1 LSEAPRTRL
10 ATTLALLAATA
21 LVAASTAITEGTA
34 HARADEDAEEVAL
47 MLEERCYR
55 CHGPDK
61 QKSGLRFDLVEDLR
75 KVIVPRAAPDSELF
89 RRIALPIDAEDAMPP
104 KGPRVSEDRLLAV
117 LRWINAGALFPITEE
132 QELEST
138 GERTRELALIE
149 RVRRESGARVLALRG
164 GAQEDALLVDFSLAD
179 ASPGEAG
186 VRSLDPIAGRIV
198 ELSLAGRD
206 VSSAIAT
213 KFPSL
218 PALER
223 LHLERTGVDD
233 AALEALVQRAPR
245 LHYLNL
251 HSTRVTGRA
260 LEAVAR
266 LGELERLVLHDT
278 GVLQADL
285 IAFRT
290 AHPDVHASTTLA
302 LPDKPFEGG
311 GPRRILAADAS
322 MKRIALLQETALHHF
337 DVLWEH
343 PLEALHDLQVLE
355 NGNVLFQETWTR
367 LVEIDPDSGE
377 RVWSYDAA
385 KATRDPG
392 GGRIEVHS
400 FRRLED
406 GVTMIAESGSGRI
419 IEVDREGKLQ
429 SAVALRID
437 APDPHHDTRLVRKT
451 ASGTYLVAH
460 EADGVVREYDPEG
473 SIVWSYEVPLFERDR
488 APGNDF
494 DAFGNQVFSAE
505 RLENGN
511 TLVAT
516 GNGHSLIEVTPTGEI
531 AWSVTQDE
539 LEGIRLAWVTTVQV
553 LDNGNLVLG
562 NCHAGEEQPQ
572 LIEIT
577 RTKDVVWTFRDFEHF
592 ANALS
597 NAWVI
602 EDPRAR

>member
-10 ATTLALLAATA
+10 AATLALLAATA

-34 HARADEDAEEVAL
+34 PARADEDAEEVAL

-206 VSSAIAT
+206 VSSGIAT

-233 AALEALVQRAPR
+233 AALEALVQRPLLKRSNSRANPKR
-245 LHYLNL
+245 RGN
-251 HSTRVTGRA
+251 ST
-260 LEAVAR
+260 
-266 LGELERLVLHDT
+266 
-278 GVLQADL
+278 
-285 IAFRT
+285 
-290 AHPDVHASTTLA
+290 ASTNRA
-302 LPDKPFEGG
+302 PLPS
-311 GPRRILAADAS
+311 AASVSWPAAWWSAACAS
-322 MKRIALLQETALHHF
+322 SSC
-337 DVLWEH
+337 
-343 PLEALHDLQVLE
+343 
-355 NGNVLFQETWTR
+355 TR
-367 LVEIDPDSGE
+367 
-377 RVWSYDAA
+377 
-385 KATRDPG
+385 
-392 GGRIEVHS
+392 
-400 FRRLED
+400 
-406 GVTMIAESGSGRI
+406 
-419 IEVDREGKLQ
+419 
-429 SAVALRID
+429 
-437 APDPHHDTRLVRKT
+437 
-451 ASGTYLVAH
+451 
-460 EADGVVREYDPEG
+460 EAD
-473 SIVWSYEVPLFERDR
+473 
-488 APGNDF
+488 
-494 DAFGNQVFSAE
+494 
-505 RLENGN
+505 
-511 TLVAT
+511 TTTTT
-516 GNGHSLIEVTPTGEI
+516 GTPTAI
-531 AWSVTQDE
+531 W
-539 LEGIRLAWVTTVQV
+539 
-553 LDNGNLVLG
+553 
-562 NCHAGEEQPQ
+562 
-572 LIEIT
+572 
-577 RTKDVVWTFRDFEHF
+577 
-592 ANALS
+592 
-597 NAWVI
+597 
-602 EDPRAR
+602 